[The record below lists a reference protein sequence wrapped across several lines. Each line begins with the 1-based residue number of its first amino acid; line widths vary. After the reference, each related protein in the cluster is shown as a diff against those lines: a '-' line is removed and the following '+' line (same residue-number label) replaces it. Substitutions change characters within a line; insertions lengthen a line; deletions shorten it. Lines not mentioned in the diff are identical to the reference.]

1 MRKYFYTGILLG
13 IVMLAGCN
21 ENEETVK
28 QGEIENEVIADEQKA
43 EVETISKSESNIV
56 NSSTPLKLTK
66 EQKEE
71 YYIQYVKIVNDVNQK
86 KLGIGLGV
94 PSIEEFQLED
104 WKEPKAYEEMIQNH
118 VDLYLEKERRA
129 LKSSTKNQIV
139 TNANGSTTIKTHIY
153 VVDIILP
160 IDITGSFVTQYNAD
174 DDRQLFEKVSNVTS
188 SIESSDGKWEQTS
201 YEESLVDDGQ
211 TFSIRIEGNF
221 SYLDNTVEKA
231 FTIEFNCDEFGNIS

>member
-1 MRKYFYTGILLG
+1 MSILLST
-13 IVMLAGCN
+13 VMLAGCN

-28 QGEIENEVIADEQKA
+28 QGEVEKEVIADVQKA

-71 YYIQYVKIVNDVNQK
+71 YYSQYVKIVNDVNQK

-118 VDLYLEKERRA
+118 VELYLEKERRA

-139 TNANGSTTIKTHIY
+139 TNANRSTTIKTHIY
-153 VVDIILP
+153 VVNITLP
-160 IDITGSFVTQYNAD
+160 IDITGSFETQYNAD
-174 DDRQLFEKVSNVTS
+174 DERQLFEKVSNVTS
-188 SIESSDGKWEQTS
+188 NIESSDGKWEQTS
-201 YEESLVDDGQ
+201 YEESLTNNGQ
-211 TFSIRIEGNF
+211 TYSIRIEGNF
-221 SYLDNTVEKA
+221 SYLGNTVEKA